1 MINSTRIIISIATI
15 LFLLP
20 PLFFFPLSFFP
31 VFSSLSDIYPPILF
45 HKSIVSNL
53 FDSNIIICD
62 IATSIKTDHL
72 YPPKIIRSRTPS
84 ELTSYE
90 KCIKLTSEPTSSV
103 ICKKYWDKSSPTIKI
118 RQEASYDI
126 NRNIPYYLQLA

>member
-1 MINSTRIIISIATI
+1 MISSTRIIISIATI

-45 HKSIVSNL
+45 HKSIVSNF

-72 YPPKIIRSRTPS
+72 YPPEIIRSRTPS

-103 ICKKYWDKSSPTIKI
+103 ICKNIGIKAPHYKNTTGGI
-118 RQEASYDI
+118 
-126 NRNIPYYLQLA
+126 L

>member
-1 MINSTRIIISIATI
+1 MPKNK
-15 LFLLP
+15 
-20 PLFFFPLSFFP
+20 
-31 VFSSLSDIYPPILF
+31 VFGQ
-45 HKSIVSNL
+45 
-53 FDSNIIICD
+53 
-62 IATSIKTDHL
+62 AAE
-72 YPPKIIRSRTPS
+72 IIRSRTPS